1 MADIVSLKRK
11 RGLDD
16 VSAIARTRAIMET
29 PVSSSVSP
37 PGTRIDTPVPAEP
50 KNIND
55 PVESIRLMSENWTV
69 LSDELA
75 SRLDDDVDRILDLVR
90 TLIAA
95 PDSSMLSIFLYET
108 VLSAIIER
116 TKLDTT
122 VTILNKILRIEGA
135 TSAELDSHLVDVL
148 SGFEFS
154 SALGTI
160 LRGINVDKSLFKLR
174 LEPQVLVSAG
184 LENQMF
190 GRLVIRANT
199 SVLYKQKRFNLLREA
214 SEGYAKLV
222 VEVHSASYVPH
233 SMCLVNSTTRN
244 IVSIIGYFDLDPN
257 RSLDIFLDVFAV
269 NMVANCPFF
278 LALLKSSPWWPH
290 TPAIATSVEE
300 INVGGNA
307 LAASLLGFKLQSYV
321 TASEP
326 VPDNLIMLIAVLV
339 KEGFI
344 CLADIYPHV
353 APSDEDML
361 AEKER
366 WKKDL
371 EETAYMATASAL
383 ALAAPLAD
391 DTTPANDR
399 NRDKQVPE
407 KEERQEKT
415 NDLPVQKAQLV
426 SSLLAV
432 GAIWPALFIL
442 SKFPFLAGAF
452 PDVADVL
459 NIVIS
464 HMITPF
470 YESIRIFKPV
480 ISSTENVKKLPAEH
494 ARQLSL
500 VSPKPASTRRV
511 LSPLKRSERADTTYR
526 FFYDSWSVGIKQV
539 ETVDDLVYY
548 SDLLVKYSG
557 SYISRDSILF
567 TKICRIVNHFLN
579 EYEKTKDL
587 PDVEPKFD
595 AEFWLQYFRTY
606 LLPAIS
612 LFDPNPGVMHEV
624 AGLLLHYDYPVR
636 YSVYGEWYT
645 VLLKNQPELRVAAAK
660 AEKETKNI
668 LKRLSKTNT
677 REMMRQLARVSI
689 ANPITSLMAL
699 VSQVES
705 YDNLSGLVVEAAR
718 YFTAIGWDA
727 LPFVIMMHLTSGRGT
742 VQVDGVTE
750 RQWLQSLASF
760 TAKLCKEY
768 AMMNPT
774 PLLQYLQRQL
784 HKSNSSDILL
794 LQQLVQQMAGIVPMT
809 NLTDTQL
816 DGLSGGRRIRS
827 EVLVSLGDKRHI
839 SRKTATRLLSSLVN
853 LNLVSEL
860 FVLLAQ
866 QYKTAIFTIP
876 EYHAH
881 TKILGARY
889 DDLAVILSQYIEL
902 LNTFLLFDGT
912 EDGVTSKAKFEDL
925 MLDIPTLCNN
935 FGIDPVVAFSMW
947 REKLGM
953 EIREYDDMKWKERIA
968 QREREKEEL
977 RIKEETV
984 GIVTNEEAA
993 AKAIPDVDMVDGQ
1006 DSKVGGTILDSN
1018 DMEVNEGS
1026 SGEIEDTDGKPDA
1039 DDAENESNI
1048 KVITDIGADQVLET
1062 EDQQNEE
1069 IWNPLLEDIMENLDP
1084 LTISQPWKYITKGLF
1099 VTFWQLSLYDI
1110 QIPGERYKSEQGRLR
1125 EAIRQIDADKS
1136 DKSSQ
1141 GFRKRQQER
1150 EELLKIVTRLNEEYS
1165 EQLVH
1170 YEHTRHRLRI
1180 EKDHWFRSIHAMED
1194 NGSMLI
1200 RDYLQPASDA
1210 FLSTCILPRALFSPV
1225 DATFCAKFIKI
1236 MHSMSA
1242 YNFSTSTLL
1251 DRLFS
1256 ESIFA
1261 TIVSCTPGEAENL
1274 GRFMNDIFAELASWH
1289 ADKKVYERDCVGRR
1303 EVDGK
1308 VKFLLGF
1315 SRSYEHHD
1323 VDACGDLDKETTE
1336 YHLLTYSET
1345 RKLIYKWHHK
1355 LRAILIACLES
1366 QDYMHRRNAI
1376 IILKNMSRVFPKVLQ
1391 FGRSILE
1398 RVETMSKQEER
1409 DDLKLAATTLF
1420 GIMKRQSTNWVDSS
1434 LFRLTEEERKDQ
1446 AEKKAK
1452 EEAEKKA
1459 KEEAEKKA
1467 KEEAEKKAKEEAEEK
1482 AKEEAERKAQEE
1494 VEKKA
1499 KEAKAAEAPAVT
1511 AVTATVRKQPPSE
1524 EFTAD
1529 KSNLNLSTSAVN
1541 RRSEALDE
1549 SSRSL
1554 RADAPPFVPTF
1565 PMEESGGVAL
1575 ESDVKPSETV
1585 GSESYASVKMEK
1597 QDRDDRSRRE
1607 DWRRDRTR
1615 DKDNDRE
1622 RGGDRD
1628 RDRNRERERDRNRV
1642 REPSKDHHDQ
1652 REHPVPA
1659 QENVPSF
1666 ASRLG
1671 SLSSSH
1677 PPPEDVAQS
1686 VEQPS
1691 RPIAL
1696 PQDAPSM
1703 IQPQSQFSIQGRE
1716 SGGIPRGPR
1725 AMHDRD
1731 QNNNIVLSGGDIS
1744 SRELPSRGLQD
1755 WGMRAQGVQ
1764 QPVLTGPNQIRG
1776 LARGASPPAH
1786 GPTATPTTQSRV
1798 PLPPQQMPLNYTP
1811 QQEMRIS
1818 RDHGRFFNGSRP
1830 IDVSNPGLQQ
1840 VQYTILNAGSRDG
1853 RLARGNSREGR
1864 LGVPPGAMNQTSSS
1878 IPDVAPGQQDRF
1890 PQRERP
1896 HAVRQYRQPVGSPK
1910 VAQSSTQR
1918 FGQDG
1923 SGPQRPVTS
1932 ERREPGFA
1940 SRLQSLP
1947 ASDTTPLTPHSS
1959 PPRSQSGAELVSKAA
1974 DSPMSSNPR
1983 HEPSPRGSNAPTPSS
1998 EQHYRPHETPS
2009 ASSVEL
2015 SSQVAPSSESADK
2028 TSERERPRDRDRDR
2042 EKGRDRDKDREGEH
2056 ERRRDKDKD
2065 NGRDGDDKD
2074 KRSVR
2079 SDDASHRHKHRTE
2092 RSEREHRHEHRSSRY
2107 HSSREGE
2114 SKDREKEKYRDK
2126 SRKERDKDKSHD
2138 RDRHRDRDRERD
2150 KERDKDRER
2159 RRRERDE
2166 KRGKDFE
2173 DDKSKESS
2181 ERQRDRE
2188 SRHDRDSSRKHDRV
2202 DDASDKWSDEKRRR
2216 TDE

>member
-16 VSAIARTRAIMET
+16 VSAIARTRASMET

-37 PGTRIDTPVPAEP
+37 PATRLDTPVPAET
-50 KNIND
+50 KEIND
-55 PVESIRLMSENWTV
+55 SMESVRLMSENWTV
-69 LSDELA
+69 FSDELA
-75 SRLDDDVDRILDLVR
+75 GRLDGDVDQILDLVR

-95 PDSSMLSIFLYET
+95 PDSSTLSIFLYET
-108 VLSAIIER
+108 VLSAIVER
-116 TKLDTT
+116 TKMDSTL
-122 VTILNKILRIEGA
+122 TILNKILSIEGA

-160 LRGINVDKSLFKLR
+160 LRGIRVDKSLFKLR
-174 LEPQVLVSAG
+174 LEPQVLVAAG

-233 SMCLVNSTTRN
+233 SMSLVNSTSRN

-257 RSLDIFLDVFAV
+257 RALDIFLDVFAV

-278 LALLKSSPWWPH
+278 LALLKSSPWWPR
-290 TPAIATSVEE
+290 TPAIANSIEE

-353 APSDEDML
+353 APPDEDML

-366 WKKDL
+366 WKKNL

-399 NRDKQVPE
+399 NRDKPVPE

-442 SKFPFLAGAF
+442 SKFPFLAAAF
-452 PDVADVL
+452 PDVADVM
-459 NIVIS
+459 NIIIS
-464 HMITPF
+464 HIITPF
-470 YESIRIFKPV
+470 YESIRTFKPV
-480 ISSTENVKKLPAEH
+480 ISSTDNVKKLPAEH

-526 FFYDSWSVGIKQV
+526 FFYDSWSVGIKQI

-567 TKICRIVNHFLN
+567 TKLCRIVNHFLN

-595 AEFWLQYFRTY
+595 ADFWLQYFRTY

-624 AGLLLHYDYPVR
+624 AGLLLHYEYPVR

-645 VLLKNQPELRVAAAK
+645 VLLKNLPELRVAASK

-689 ANPITSLMAL
+689 ANPITSLMVL

-794 LQQLVQQMAGIVPMT
+794 LQELVQQMAGIVPMT

-839 SRKTATRLLSSLVN
+839 SRKTGTRLLSSLMN

-860 FVLLAQ
+860 FILLAQ

-889 DDLAVILSQYIEL
+889 DDLAIILSQYIEL

-912 EDGVTSKAKFEDL
+912 EDGVTSKANFEDL

-968 QREREKEEL
+968 RRERQKEEL

-984 GIVTNEEAA
+984 GIATNVEEAVN
-993 AKAIPDVDMVDGQ
+993 AIPDVDMVDADDG
-1006 DSKVGGTILDSN
+1006 KVVCTILDGN

-1026 SGEIEDTDGKPDA
+1026 SGEIEDSDGKPDA
-1039 DDAENESNI
+1039 DDSQNESNI
-1048 KVITDIGADQVLET
+1048 KVITDIGAEQVLEA

-1069 IWNPLLEDIMENLDP
+1069 IWNPLLEDIMENLNP
-1084 LTISQPWKYITKGLF
+1084 QTISRPWKYITKGLF

-1150 EELLKIVTRLNEEYS
+1150 EELLKIVTKLNEEYS

-1194 NGSMLI
+1194 NGSILI
-1200 RDYLQPASDA
+1200 RDYLPPASDV

-1289 ADKKVYERDCVGRR
+1289 ADKKIYERDCVGRR

-1323 VDACGDLDKETTE
+1323 VDASGDLDKETTE

-1345 RKLIYKWHHK
+1345 RKIIYKWHHK

-1434 LFRLTEEERKDQ
+1434 LFRFTEEERKDQ

-1459 KEEAEKKA
+1459 KEEAEA
-1467 KEEAEKKAKEEAEEK
+1467 K
-1482 AKEEAERKAQEE
+1482 AKEEAERKAREE
-1494 VEKKA
+1494 VEKNA
-1499 KEAKAAEAPAVT
+1499 KEAQAPEAPAV
-1511 AVTATVRKQPPSE
+1511 AANLRKPPPSE

-1529 KSNLNLSTSAVN
+1529 KSTLDLATSAVN
-1541 RRSEALDE
+1541 HRSEALEE

-1554 RADAPPFVPTF
+1554 RAEATPFVPTF
-1565 PMEESGGVAL
+1565 PLEESGSIAL
-1575 ESDVKPSETV
+1575 GSDVKPSDSV
-1585 GSESYASVKMEK
+1585 GGESYASVKDDK

-1615 DKDNDRE
+1615 DKDRDNE
-1622 RGGDRD
+1622 RGGDRDRD

-1642 REPSKDHHDQ
+1642 REPSKDYHDQ
-1652 REHPVPA
+1652 RQRERQVPA

-1671 SLSSSH
+1671 TLSSSQ

-1716 SGGIPRGPR
+1716 SGIPRGPR

-1731 QNNNIVLSGGDIS
+1731 QNNNIVLSGGDAS
-1744 SRELPSRGLQD
+1744 SRELPSRGMQD
-1755 WGMRAQGVQ
+1755 WGVRTQAGVQ

-1776 LARGASPPAH
+1776 LARGISPPAH
-1786 GPTATPTTQSRV
+1786 GPNAIPTTQSRV

-1811 QQEMRIS
+1811 PQEMRMS
-1818 RDHGRFFNGSRP
+1818 RDQGRFFNGSRP
-1830 IDVSNPGLQQ
+1830 IDVPNPGLQQ

-1864 LGVPPGAMNQTSSS
+1864 LGVPPGTMNQTSSS
-1878 IPDVAPGQQDRF
+1878 TSDVTPGQQDRF
-1890 PQRERP
+1890 PQRSERP
-1896 HAVRQYRQPVGSPK
+1896 QSTRQYRQPLGSPN
-1910 VAQSSTQR
+1910 VAQSSTQK

-1923 SGPQRPVTS
+1923 LGLQRPVTS

-1947 ASDTTPLTPHSS
+1947 ASDSTPLTPHSS
-1959 PPRSQSGAELVSKAA
+1959 PPRSQAGVELVSKATA
-1974 DSPMSSNPR
+1974 SPMSLNPL
-1983 HEPSPRGSNAPTPSS
+1983 HEPTPRGSNAPTPSS
-1998 EQHYRPHETPS
+1998 EQHSRPHETPS
-2009 ASSVEL
+2009 ASSMEL
-2015 SSQVAPSSESADK
+2015 SSQAAPSSESADK
-2028 TSERERPRDRDRDR
+2028 YTERERHRDRDRDR
-2042 EKGRDRDKDREGEH
+2042 EKGRDRDKDRESEH

-2126 SRKERDKDKSHD
+2126 NRKERDKEKSHD

-2166 KRGKDFE
+2166 KRGKE
-2173 DDKSKESS
+2173 VSEGDKSKESS

-2188 SRHDRDSSRKHDRV
+2188 SRHDRDITRKHDRV
-2202 DDASDKWSDEKRRR
+2202 DDSSEKWSDEKRRR